1 MEPEDRTAGSGLIER
16 IQKEPHQFS
25 FFQLVHLL
33 QRSGSGGVP
42 VGHTGPP
49 SGELLRFRPVASLA
63 FPDGDVA
70 AVERVTDEEGRER
83 FIVETTFLGL
93 YGTTSPLPNY
103 YSEELIQ
110 NPERD
115 ELLRGFLDLF
125 HHRLLSLFYRC
136 WEKYRYYVQFR
147 QDTADE
153 YSRRLL
159 CLIGLGLPGL
169 SEAEPIPRVRLLRY
183 LGFLARRS
191 CSAAELRAAIS
202 DYFDRIPTR
211 ISPWALRWVNVPQEA
226 RNQVGMRNC
235 RLGEDLHLGESVR
248 DRSAKFRITLGP
260 LGLERYLL
268 FLPDAEEFQ
277 ALDGLVRL
285 LVIDQLLFEVEV
297 ILRREEIPDLRL
309 AEGSRG
315 ARLGQTTWL
324 GTPARDPRIVF
335 QPLRAS
341 QRRATFG
348 GRKAPGLAA

>member
-1 MEPEDRTAGSGLIER
+1 VEPEDRTASSGLTER
-16 IQKEPHQFS
+16 IRKEPHQFS
-25 FFQLVHLL
+25 FFQLVHLM
-33 QRSGSGGVP
+33 QTSGSEGVP
-42 VGHTGPP
+42 VGHTGPA
-49 SGELLRFRPVASLA
+49 SRERLRFRPVDSLG

-70 AVERVTDEEGRER
+70 AVERVTDDEGREQ
-83 FIVETTFLGL
+83 FIIETTFLGL
-93 YGTTSPLPNY
+93 YGTTSPLPTH

-115 ELLRGFLDLF
+115 LLLRGFLDLF

-159 CLIGLGLPGL
+159 CLIGLGLAGL

-183 LGFLARRS
+183 LGFLARKS

-211 ISPWALRWVNVPQEA
+211 ISPWALRWVNVPPEA
-226 RNQVGMRNC
+226 RNQVGIGNC
-235 RLGEDLHLGESVR
+235 RLDEDLHLGEMVR

-260 LGLERYLL
+260 LGLEEYLL
-268 FLPDAEEFQ
+268 FLPDAEDFQ
-277 ALDGLVRL
+277 ALDELVRL
-285 LVIDQLLFEVEV
+285 LLIDQLLFEVEV
-297 ILRREEIPDLRL
+297 ILRRGEIPDLRL
-309 AEGSRG
+309 AEESRG

-341 QRRATFG
+341 QQRATFG
-348 GRKAPGLAA
+348 GRKVAKHAA